1 MTNKETDTTDNAAS
15 DALAERAGALPE
27 ALTPAR
33 DLWPGIRAQMEAPHE
48 RRTLP
53 GFAIAAAA
61 LVAVS
66 ISLTWWIGEADQ
78 LQPEVALVMAAPDPH
93 LLKVRT
99 ELRTRVEAALLNLSP
114 ETRAVIAEN
123 LDRIELAR
131 RDIEAALQGNPDSRL
146 LQTLMLS
153 TYTNELTM
161 LSELEG
167 MTHSAKR
174 RTQL

>member
-1 MTNKETDTTDNAAS
+1 MTDETPNSPSSTAMDS
-15 DALAERAGALPE
+15 LAERAAALPE
-27 ALTPAR
+27 VLTPAK
-33 DLWPGIRAQMEAPHE
+33 DLWPGIRAQIGANS
-48 RRTLP
+48 RRRWLP
-53 GFAIAAAA
+53 GFAVAAAA
-61 LVAVS
+61 LLAVS
-66 ISLTWWIGEADQ
+66 VSLNWWFDDAAQ
-78 LQPEVALVMAAPDPH
+78 LQPEAQVVVASPDPQ

-99 ELRTRVEAALLNLSP
+99 DLRLRVEAALLNLSP

-131 RDIEAALQGNPDSRL
+131 RDIDTALQGNPDSRL

-167 MTHSAKR
+167 LTHSAKR